1 MMFGRCILVPTA
13 LKHRPYHHAS
23 EGPFKLLIDI
33 LRLVIEF
40 FQRLKHQR
48 TPCTAIFLVVF
59 GCHLSPINAS
69 KLQRPKRWAWH
80 EIQKCGKIQGYSCM
94 NHSMCQQKYGRED
107 MMCFEV
113 YPCLSSCIFA
123 AQLMNMELLKQHI
136 KQVVYDGIPLNTH
149 PDPVGY
155 IRSMNQKTGKTGNR
169 GWKR

>member
-1 MMFGRCILVPTA
+1 MDICDHQWTLCHSSDRKDHMMLGRFVLA
-13 LKHRPYHHAS
+13 A
-23 EGPFKLLIDI
+23 
-33 LRLVIEF
+33 
-40 FQRLKHQR
+40 
-48 TPCTAIFLVVF
+48 AIFLVVF
-59 GCHLSPINAS
+59 GCHLAPINAS

-94 NHSMCQQKYGRED
+94 NHSMCQEKYGRED

-155 IRSMNQKTGKTGNR
+155 IRSMNQKTGQTGTR